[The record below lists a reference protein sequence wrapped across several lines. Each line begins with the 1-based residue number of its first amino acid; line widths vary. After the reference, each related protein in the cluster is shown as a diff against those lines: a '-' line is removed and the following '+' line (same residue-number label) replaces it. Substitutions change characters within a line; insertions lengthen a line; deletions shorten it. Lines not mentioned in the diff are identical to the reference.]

1 MKRWTVIVFLAAAL
15 SAGALSSVAAE
26 VAGVTLE
33 EKAKVG
39 DTDLLLNGAGVRTRL
54 FFKVY
59 VGALYLQVRTADAKA
74 AIADPGPKR
83 VMMRML
89 RDLDSESLVSALN
102 EGLENNHTQAEI
114 KALEPGI
121 KELTTLLTADKKIK
135 TGSVIFLDFLP
146 GQGTRVSAE
155 GKVRG
160 SVSGDDLYRA
170 LLRVWLGE
178 RPADAD
184 LKNAMLGG

>member
-1 MKRWTVIVFLAAAL
+1 MKRWAVIVFLAAAL
-15 SAGALSSVAAE
+15 SAGALPSVAAE
-26 VAGVTLE
+26 VAGVRLE
-33 EKAKVG
+33 EIAKVG
-39 DTDLLLNGAGVRTRL
+39 DTDLVLNGAGVRTKL

-59 VGALYLQVRTADAKA
+59 VGALYLPVRTADAKA

-102 EGLENNHTQAEI
+102 EGLEKNHTQAEL
-114 KALEPGI
+114 KALEPKI
-121 KELTTLLTADKKIK
+121 KELTTLLTADKTIK

-146 GQGTRVSAE
+146 GQGTRVSAD

-160 SVSGDDLYRA
+160 SVAGDDLYRA

>member
-1 MKRWTVIVFLAAAL
+1 MKRWAVIVFLAAAL
-15 SAGALSSVAAE
+15 SAGALPSVAAE
-26 VAGVTLE
+26 VAGVRLE
-33 EKAKVG
+33 EIAKVG
-39 DTDLLLNGAGVRTRL
+39 DTDLVLNGAGVRTKL

-74 AIADPGPKR
+74 VIADPGPKR

-102 EGLENNHTQAEI
+102 EGLEKNHTQAEL
-114 KALEPGI
+114 KALEPKI
-121 KELTTLLTADKKIK
+121 KELTTLLTADKTIK

-146 GQGTRVSAE
+146 GQGTRVSAD

-160 SVSGDDLYRA
+160 SIAGDDLYRA